1 MLKTKMI
8 EMVCI
13 LDKSGS
19 MYEKEKDTIASYNH
33 MLEKQKEKEGEAYI
47 TTALFSDTCKIL
59 CSHAPLCQADA
70 LTEKNYYAEGNT
82 ALFDAIGKVFC
93 QVEQVL
99 EQYEKDREKKV
110 FVFIIT
116 DGLENASTEYDQ
128 AKICQLIDEKQER
141 GWEILFLGANRSVV
155 RMAQMWGIKKE
166 NTIEYTNDSR
176 GITKS
181 YELAG
186 RRFTRMREM

>member
-47 TTALFSDTCKIL
+47 TTALFSDTCKII
-59 CSHAPLCQADA
+59 CSHEHLCQADA

-186 RRFTRMREM
+186 HRFTRMREM

>member
-47 TTALFSDTCKIL
+47 TTALFNDTCKIL
-59 CSHAPLCQADA
+59 CCHAPLCQADA

>member
-1 MLKTKMI
+1 M
-8 EMVCI
+8 
-13 LDKSGS
+13 
-19 MYEKEKDTIASYNH
+19 
-33 MLEKQKEKEGEAYI
+33 
-47 TTALFSDTCKIL
+47 
-59 CSHAPLCQADA
+59 
-70 LTEKNYYAEGNT
+70 
-82 ALFDAIGKVFC
+82 FDAIGKVFC

-141 GWEILFLGANRSVV
+141 GWEILFLGANRSMV